1 MDQRQQ
7 HRLSFPA
14 VLLGSW
20 TLAFGPW
27 FVRLADVGPI
37 ATGFWRL
44 ALALPFLW
52 AVAQFSGQPVHLPR
66 RGLVIAIAAAATFYA
81 LDLALWNVGIRM
93 TKLGNATLFGNAG
106 SFVLACWGFWLAR
119 RIPPLHALA
128 LLLAAAGAIA
138 LMSSS
143 YELSSR
149 HLAGDGFA
157 LVAGLLYGGYLI
169 LVERVRGELAPMPLL
184 FLATAFAA
192 PIVLLLSVVTG
203 ERIWPHDW
211 APVLMFA
218 LSSQVVGQGLLVFAI
233 GNLPPLITG
242 LALLSQPLIAALIGR
257 FAYGERLGLIDIIGA
272 LAIAAALILV
282 RLPDRGLRVAAE
294 QPS

>member
-1 MDQRQQ
+1 MDDRQKQ
-7 HRLSFPA
+7 RLSFPA

-27 FVRLADVGPI
+27 FVRLSDVGPI

-52 AVAQFSGQPVHLPR
+52 AATRISGQKVELPR
-66 RGLVIAIAAAATFYA
+66 RGLVIAIAGAAIFYG
-81 LDLALWNVGIRM
+81 LDLALWNIGIRM

-119 RIPPLHALA
+119 RVPPVHALA
-128 LLLAAAGAIA
+128 LLLAAAGAVA

-143 YELSSR
+143 YELSPR
-149 HLAGDGFA
+149 NLAGDGFA
-157 LVAGLLYGGYLI
+157 LAAGLLYGGYLI
-169 LVERVRGELAPMPLL
+169 LVERVRVELAPMPLL
-184 FLATAFAA
+184 FFATAFAA
-192 PIVLLLSVVTG
+192 PLVLLLSVLTG

-218 LSSQVVGQGLLVFAI
+218 LSSQVLGQGLLVFAI
-233 GNLPPLITG
+233 GNLPPLVTG
-242 LALLSQPLIAALIGR
+242 LALLSQPLIGALIGW
-257 FAYGERLGLIDIIGA
+257 FAYRERLGLIDIMGA
-272 LAIAAALILV
+272 VAIAAALILV